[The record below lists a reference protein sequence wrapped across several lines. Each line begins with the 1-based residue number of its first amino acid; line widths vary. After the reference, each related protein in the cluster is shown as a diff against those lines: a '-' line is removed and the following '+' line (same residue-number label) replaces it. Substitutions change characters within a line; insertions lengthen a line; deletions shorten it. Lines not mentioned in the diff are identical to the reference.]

1 MRLASGIQK
10 SFKKPQILCARRYI
24 ANETVYF
31 TDSGS
36 LPIFTNSTLE
46 CPHTFSNNKVKMFWK
61 VFHQNSTDNMDINIH
76 SAWNGWLTVA
86 KKWYCWPLLL
96 SWYTKY
102 LRLKYWVLE
111 TPEVHVIIL
120 FEHIKYDMNLDAIR
134 TAKYMHHWWAHKI
147 LKRGDLTQDSS
158 HGKQSLHV

>member
-1 MRLASGIQK
+1 MCITSGIQK
-10 SFKKPQILCARRYI
+10 SFKKPQILCVHRYI

-36 LPIFTNSTLE
+36 LPVFTNSTLE
-46 CPHTFSNNKVKMFWK
+46 CPHTFSNNK

-76 SAWNGWLTVA
+76 SAWNGRLTVA
-86 KKWYCWPLLL
+86 EKWYRWPLLL

-102 LRLKYWVLE
+102 LKWKYWVLE

-120 FEHIKYDMNLDAIR
+120 FEHIKYDMNLDALR
-134 TAKYMHHWWAHKI
+134 TSKYMHHRRAHKI

-158 HGKQSLHV
+158 HGKQFLHV